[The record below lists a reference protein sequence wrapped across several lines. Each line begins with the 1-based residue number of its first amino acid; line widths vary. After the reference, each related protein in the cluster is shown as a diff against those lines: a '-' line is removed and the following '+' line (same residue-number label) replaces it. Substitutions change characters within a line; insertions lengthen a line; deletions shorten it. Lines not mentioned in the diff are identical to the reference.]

1 MAPPAPAI
9 TELAKAAGQRGS
21 KHAFGV
27 PGSGQS
33 LDLIQAL
40 GDNGV
45 QFHSVHHEGAAAIMA
60 GTVGRL
66 SGQAAMAIAIKG
78 PGLTNMVGGMAACT
92 YESLPMLAVTEAYG
106 PDVPLAKA
114 HKRIDQGALT
124 AAVAKGRRY
133 LSANGP
139 GFDDLA
145 TWAETENPGP
155 VFLELAGQI
164 EQADAVPETDAAP
177 DLGDGAG
184 VKDRALGLIE
194 RAQRPIV
201 IAGTLALRQN
211 LSQRLNRLQ
220 IPVFSTAAAKGA
232 VHEGLP
238 HAAGVYTG
246 VGQALSPEAQ
256 LLQRADLIV
265 GIGLRPGEVLGA
277 GPFQCDAVN
286 LDPIDAPGSIG
297 FAFKG
302 VCRDPM
308 PALARLEQKAW
319 GVEETAKTTAR
330 LRQHL
335 LQVSDFLPAHAFA
348 ALSAAFPDGVRVVID
363 TGYFCTIG
371 EHIWQAPKADWCL
384 SSGSGRYMGM
394 GLPQA
399 VAAAIH
405 DPSIPTILAVGDGG
419 IAPFFAEARLA
430 GRLNLPLAILQM
442 SDGGYG
448 SVRTRAIADGLT
460 QAPMLDPGTSWR
472 AAFDGIGFATS
483 ETNAAQGLSNI
494 LADWQPNSGPMFA
507 LLQMDGDP
515 YQEMVKGIR

>member
-1 MAPPAPAI
+1 MPAQAF
-9 TELAKAAGQRGS
+9 ANAAGQRGS

-33 LDLIQAL
+33 LELIHAL
-40 GDNGV
+40 EGNGV

-78 PGLTNMVGGMAACT
+78 PGLANMVGGMAACA
-92 YESLPMLAVTEAYG
+92 YENLPMLAVTEAYG
-106 PDVPLAKA
+106 PDVPAAKA
-114 HKRIDQGALT
+114 HKRLDQSALT

-145 TWAETENPGP
+145 NWAEAEAPGP

-164 EQADAVPETDAAP
+164 DQADAVPVAKTLP
-177 DLGDGAG
+177 DMGD
-184 VKDRALGLIE
+184 ALGLIE

-201 IAGTLALRQN
+201 IAGTLALRQG
-211 LSQRLNRLQ
+211 LSQQLNCLQ

-238 HAAGVYTG
+238 HAAGVFTG
-246 VGQALSPEAQ
+246 VGQTLSPEAQ
-256 LLQRADLIV
+256 LLQQADLII
-265 GIGLRPGEVLGA
+265 GIGLRPGEVLGT
-277 GPFQCDAVN
+277 GPFHCDAVN
-286 LDPIDAPGSIG
+286 LDPIDAPGADG
-297 FAFKG
+297 FAFAA
-302 VCRDPM
+302 VCRDAASAM
-308 PALARLEQKAW
+308 DMLAQKAW
-319 GVEETAKTTAR
+319 GVEETAQATAR

-335 LQVSDFLPAHAFA
+335 LQARDFLPAHAFA
-348 ALSAAFPDGVRVVID
+348 ALATAFPSGVRVVID

-384 SSGSGRYMGM
+384 SSGSGRAMGI

-405 DPSIPTILAVGDGG
+405 DPSVPTVLAVGDGG
-419 IAPFFAEARLA
+419 IAPFLAEAHLA
-430 GRLNLPLAILQM
+430 RRLNLPLAILQM

-460 QAPMLDPGTSWR
+460 QAPMLEPGASWR
-472 AAFDGIGFATS
+472 AAFDGLGFATA
-483 ETNAAQGLSNI
+483 ETNTASGLSKV
-494 LADWQPNSGPMFA
+494 LSDWQPNEGPLFA
-507 LLQMDGDP
+507 LLPMEPNP
-515 YQEMVKGIR
+515 YQEMVKGLR